1 MAENMKLSVDTG
13 SILVDID
20 DKGEV
25 IGQFRFNPADID
37 IVRRYEKVVEALEAI
52 TFSNNTDADEMF
64 KASDEVKKQMDYL
77 LNYNVSN
84 EIFAKC
90 NPFTLTDSGDFYVE
104 KVFEEI
110 GGLIEEKMNKR
121 LEKKKAKIRKATAA
135 YRK

>member
-1 MAENMKLSVDTG
+1 MRDCKVIVLGTEYAIRKDNFNSPELK
-13 SILVDID
+13 
-20 DKGEV
+20 DKNCAG
-25 IGQFRFNPADID
+25 
-37 IVRRYEKVVEALEAI
+37 YEKVVEALEAI